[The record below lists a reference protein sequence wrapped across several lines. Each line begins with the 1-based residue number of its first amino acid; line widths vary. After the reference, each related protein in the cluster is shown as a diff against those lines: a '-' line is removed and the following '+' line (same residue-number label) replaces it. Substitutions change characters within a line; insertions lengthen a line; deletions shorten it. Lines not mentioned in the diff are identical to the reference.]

1 LATSQL
7 DASQVKYFLLFKIVI
22 PPFGFGGS
30 VDSGI
35 YLLDKLDGLSTAP
48 AVAAFSATCFG

>member
-1 LATSQL
+1 L
-7 DASQVKYFLLFKIVI
+7 DASQVKYFLFFKIVI

-35 YLLDKLDGLSTAP
+35 YLLDKLAGLSTAP
-48 AVAAFSATCFG
+48 AVEAFSATCFG